1 MPIVDRRKC
10 RSRQRVAA
18 PLPQFP
24 TPQEEGAGGC
34 KRGAE
39 IRAHPRGARSKA
51 SSGGRPSAGEV
62 P

>member
-1 MPIVDRRKC
+1 MPAVDRRKC

-34 KRGAE
+34 RRGAK
-39 IRAHPRGARSKA
+39 IIHHHRGIRSKA